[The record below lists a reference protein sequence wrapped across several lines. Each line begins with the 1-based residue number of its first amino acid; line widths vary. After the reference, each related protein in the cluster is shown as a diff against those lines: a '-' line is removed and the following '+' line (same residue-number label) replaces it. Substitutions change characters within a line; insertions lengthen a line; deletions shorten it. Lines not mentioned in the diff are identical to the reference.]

1 MSRDAELAAQDQIE
15 KEKEKLERSQRIK
28 RDVAKGKAERAAAT
42 KKKVKASKEIDK
54 VSCCIFLS
62 LLFYLPIYNTKLFVF
77 TNLQINNLYL
87 HHIYL

>member
-1 MSRDAELAAQDQIE
+1 MSRDAELAAQDLIE

-62 LLFYLPIYNTKLFVF
+62 SLFYLPIYNTKLFVF
-77 TNLQINNLYL
+77 TNIPLYLQI
-87 HHIYL
+87 